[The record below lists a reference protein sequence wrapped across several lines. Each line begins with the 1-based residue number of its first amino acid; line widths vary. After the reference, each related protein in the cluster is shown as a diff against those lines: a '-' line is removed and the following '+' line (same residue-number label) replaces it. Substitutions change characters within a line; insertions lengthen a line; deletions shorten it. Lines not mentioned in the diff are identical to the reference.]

1 MGRESRR
8 KKATRDGFDQSRART
23 IEEGRLVEHKDGSAT
38 IMMTPEVHKLLLEQ
52 RQAFINKFG
61 REPGEDDP
69 VFFDPDAATS
79 QPLTKAK
86 VFAVMEEAARVT
98 GIDLGRAIEHFFG
111 RQELEDYRK
120 TQ

>member
-69 VFFDPDAATS
+69 VFFDPDADTS